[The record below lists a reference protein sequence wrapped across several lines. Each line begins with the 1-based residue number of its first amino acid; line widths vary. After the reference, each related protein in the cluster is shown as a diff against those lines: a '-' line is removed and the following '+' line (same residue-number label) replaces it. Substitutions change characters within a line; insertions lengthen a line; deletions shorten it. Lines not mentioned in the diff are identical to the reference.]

1 MSGGEGSHPDDGDLS
16 ANRFGIDGEI
26 PDSDE
31 DLQERLDEQAD
42 LYAELAARQMD
53 APKGE
58 WWP

>member
-1 MSGGEGSHPDDGDLS
+1 MSGSEGSNPGDGGLS

-26 PDSDE
+26 PDSDA
-31 DLQERLDEQAD
+31 EQAD

-53 APKGE
+53 APTGD